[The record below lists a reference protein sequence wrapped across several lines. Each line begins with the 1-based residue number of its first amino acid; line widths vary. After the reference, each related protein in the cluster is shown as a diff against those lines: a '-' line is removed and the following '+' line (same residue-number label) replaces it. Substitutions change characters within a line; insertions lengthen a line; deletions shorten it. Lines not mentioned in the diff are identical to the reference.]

1 VTDDAGH
8 VVDEITIRQQKTGE
22 ANVVGVSDYT
32 RKVLGRW
39 IIASKKLPEDYLFT
53 RLKGDRRKP
62 LTRDHYRELVKRW
75 ARIARA
81 DPRAFSTHSL
91 RRTKAAYIYE
101 QTRNIEVIRELLGQK
116 SVSATSAYLNVG
128 KKKALAMRGSLTF
141 DYTRCQERESDRN
154 CGRELHTTT
163 QPNRAVRPAALLFGL
178 ATQLPKTSQTR
189 STPRPH
195 SSAGRVGCGPSATNA
210 GSQSTARTGT
220 GLLQSRSRLTCETG
234 DKAVLTLPQDFHDG
248 GNSAP

>member
-1 VTDDAGH
+1 MARKSTRRTRPHRPWNKGKSVGQKRPFTPEQVQLIKRTLDADGSLRDLALFSTAIDTMLRSIDLLRLTVEDVTDDVGH

-22 ANVVGVSDYT
+22 ANVVGVSDYA

-39 IIASKKLPEDYLFT
+39 IIESKKLPEDYLFT

-128 KKKALAMRGSLTF
+128 KKKALAIARKF
-141 DYTRCQERESDRN
+141 DI
-154 CGRELHTTT
+154 
-163 QPNRAVRPAALLFGL
+163 
-178 ATQLPKTSQTR
+178 
-189 STPRPH
+189 
-195 SSAGRVGCGPSATNA
+195 
-210 GSQSTARTGT
+210 
-220 GLLQSRSRLTCETG
+220 
-234 DKAVLTLPQDFHDG
+234 
-248 GNSAP
+248 